1 MNYEEKLIKEYN
13 KQKHK
18 EEVKSGH
25 DIVFCQNSSKKKQNY
40 ITGWL
45 FFFVYYTLFF
55 LFFEYLWNCCG
66 SCFSLF

>member
-25 DIVFCQNSSKKKQNY
+25 DTGKKK
-40 ITGWL
+40 
-45 FFFVYYTLFF
+45 
-55 LFFEYLWNCCG
+55 
-66 SCFSLF
+66 

>member
-25 DIVFCQNSSKKKQNY
+25 DNATAKKEKLNSSLEH
-40 ITGWL
+40 IFSHAFRT
-45 FFFVYYTLFF
+45 FFQAK
-55 LFFEYLWNCCG
+55 G
-66 SCFSLF
+66 SKGCL